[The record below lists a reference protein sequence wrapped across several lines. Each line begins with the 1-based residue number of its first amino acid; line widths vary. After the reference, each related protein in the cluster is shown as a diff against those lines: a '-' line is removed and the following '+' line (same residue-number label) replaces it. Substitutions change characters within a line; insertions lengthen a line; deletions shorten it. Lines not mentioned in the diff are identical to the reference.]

1 MERNLKIYAALFEE
15 SKEGW
20 VWIPPI
26 GDNIK
31 SEFIKIIELRKRRY
45 IVCEKR
51 ILDKNYIKVY
61 NNKSTTKRIDENK
74 IEESIVINAFYRNKL
89 GIDNT
94 QEIVK
99 LKIVEANGC
108 IDKYIS
114 APLHHPNSFVRMGI
128 ILGIISMILGVIG
141 LLLGLISI
149 MISILF

>member
-1 MERNLKIYAALFEE
+1 M
-15 SKEGW
+15 
-20 VWIPPI
+20 
-26 GDNIK
+26 
-31 SEFIKIIELRKRRY
+31 
-45 IVCEKR
+45 CEKR

-108 IDKYIS
+108 IDKYIR